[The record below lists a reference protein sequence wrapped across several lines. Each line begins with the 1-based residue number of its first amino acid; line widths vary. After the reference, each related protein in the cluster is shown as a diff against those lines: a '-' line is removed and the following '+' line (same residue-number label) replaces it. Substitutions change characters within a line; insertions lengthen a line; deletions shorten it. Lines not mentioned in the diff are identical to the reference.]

1 MSNNEKQPM
10 APTTENIIEAYNVA
24 KETGA
29 DSTCKVLEALY
40 PNIDFNPK
48 DNRPAME
55 RIKTFEDALAALGED
70 NALVKHWRWI
80 AGCEVDDELADGTP
94 GEFSDVKAY
103 LKLRII
109 TAALNEGWKPQFV
122 RGEYRWYPYFELF
135 TQEEIDEMDDEEKSR
150 VVYRSS
156 NSANAHG
163 GVACANT
170 GYNSALVYASIGSRL
185 AFKTEELAR
194 YAGQQF
200 IEIYAN
206 FCFIPGKPKSL
217 S

>member
-1 MSNNEKQPM
+1 MRKNDKQPV

-24 KETGA
+24 KATGA

-40 PNIDFNPK
+40 PDVAFNPK
-48 DNRPAME
+48 DNRPATE
-55 RIKTFEDALAALGED
+55 RIKTFEDALDALGEA
-70 NALVKHWRWI
+70 NTLVKQWRWV
-80 AGCEVDDELADGTP
+80 AGCEVDDELRDGTP

-103 LKLRII
+103 LKMRII

-122 RGEYRWYPYFELF
+122 RGEYRWYPYFDLF

-150 VVYRSS
+150 AAYRSHS
-156 NSANAHG
+156 NADPNG
-163 GVACANT
+163 GVACALAL
-170 GYNSALVYASIGSRL
+170 YDSALVNANIGSRL

-194 YAGQQF
+194 YAGLQF
-200 IEIYAN
+200 TEIYAN